1 MSTDFDWSPPPLAP
15 EDARL
20 LDAYASAGRSV
31 DDLAYTDD
39 FEDICCAVLDGP
51 IDNSRRHY
59 LFKRLLT
66 LRKQGL
72 LPLLSRRGSR

>member
-1 MSTDFDWSPPPLAP
+1 MSAEFDWSPPPLAP

-20 LDAYASAGRSV
+20 LDAYASVGRSV
-31 DDLAYTDD
+31 DDLAYTED
-39 FEDICCAVLDGP
+39 FEGICHAVIDGP

-72 LPLLSRRGSR
+72 LPLLSRKAIR